1 MWLDDVRA
9 AIHELAVELDF
20 EPPPAHSCPHAHRFP
35 GFQANGASCWTELV
49 VKENTWSKSLR
60 QKTQRAMRLWLE
72 WAECSDELW
81 INVTTTLAFVAYH
94 ESLSMRENGSELNS
108 GEFLD
113 LIDCLKY
120 IFEIQ
125 FAAASA
131 ILDSD
136 QCEASVRPHLRCA
149 LAHLIEEPHSIVASL
164 RAAKAKSLD
173 PGVHDKHYANLLRTS
188 DALCITEAQAR
199 LVSLYFIKNS
209 GTRNAWGAH
218 ELQAWNLGLTLGT
231 RNQSEVYPAKLW
243 QLATGT

>member
-9 AIHELAVELDF
+9 AIYEMAVELEF
-20 EPPPAHSCPHAHRFP
+20 EPPPAHSCTYAQRFP
-35 GFQANGASCWTELV
+35 QFQANGASCWTELV
-49 VKENTWSKSLR
+49 VEETTWSKSLR
-60 QKTQRAMRLWLE
+60 GKTKRAMQLWLE

-81 INVTTTLAFVAYH
+81 INVNTTVRTLAFVAYH
-94 ESLSMRENGSELNS
+94 ASLSMSENGSELNS

-113 LIDCLKY
+113 IVDCLKY

-136 QCEASVRPHLRCA
+136 QCKASVRPHLRCA
-149 LAHLIEEPHSIVASL
+149 LAHLIEEPNSIVASL

-188 DALCITEAQAR
+188 DALRITEAQAR

-209 GTRNAWGAH
+209 GTRYAWAGC
-218 ELQAWNLGLTLGT
+218 
-231 RNQSEVYPAKLW
+231 S
-243 QLATGT
+243 